1 MAKKIKNNLRIDID
15 TPARFGGEEF
25 VIILPETPLKSA
37 SIVADHLREKLARRK
52 LAHKGT
58 DDTYGKVT
66 MSVGFTEYI
75 FGENMEGLI
84 ERADGLLYKA
94 KQEGRNRICAAL
106 AQLGFKKA
114 R

>member
-1 MAKKIKNNLRIDID
+1 M
-15 TPARFGGEEF
+15 TPTEKSQCPWVSPNISSVKPTEE
-25 VIILPETPLKSA
+25 
-37 SIVADHLREKLARRK
+37 
-52 LAHKGT
+52 
-58 DDTYGKVT
+58 
-66 MSVGFTEYI
+66 
-75 FGENMEGLI
+75 LI

>member
-1 MAKKIKNNLRIDID
+1 
-15 TPARFGGEEF
+15 
-25 VIILPETPLKSA
+25 
-37 SIVADHLREKLARRK
+37 
-52 LAHKGT
+52 
-58 DDTYGKVT
+58 

>member
-1 MAKKIKNNLRIDID
+1 MAARNLLLFYQKRRSKALQSLPTTCARNLPAANLPTRELM
-15 TPARFGGEEF
+15 TPTEKSQCPWVSPNISSVKPTEE
-25 VIILPETPLKSA
+25 
-37 SIVADHLREKLARRK
+37 
-52 LAHKGT
+52 
-58 DDTYGKVT
+58 
-66 MSVGFTEYI
+66 
-75 FGENMEGLI
+75 LI

>member
-1 MAKKIKNNLRIDID
+1 
-15 TPARFGGEEF
+15 
-25 VIILPETPLKSA
+25 
-37 SIVADHLREKLARRK
+37 
-52 LAHKGT
+52 
-58 DDTYGKVT
+58 
-66 MSVGFTEYI
+66 MSVGVTEYI
-75 FGENMEGLI
+75 FGETMEGLI